1 MRAYRMSPKVV
12 TATAVALGAAV
23 LALVCAAQA
32 LSPGE
37 VRIVSRPYMPGLK
50 SIRVESNAV
59 QVGVVVRDQSGHAVA
74 GLSQSDFEIT
84 DRGAKESIS
93 SFLEVDAP
101 VPANSSTG
109 ASPGAK
115 APSTVF
121 ARPSYRFIALFLD
134 DLDTEPGDFRRTQ
147 VAAEKFVRQSLAPDD
162 KVGIFANSGE
172 QSAYFSADKTALVAE
187 IEKMHGHPRVPE
199 SGLQYCSH
207 IGPYEAYLI
216 INNLD
221 PDTLNI
227 AAADE
232 AECGGGSPDELK
244 ELVRAEAEETWDLA
258 EQVSR
263 DTLSR
268 LQGVISAL
276 ARMPGQRTLVV
287 ASPGFL
293 TPTLQQSQ
301 DSLVTQALRA
311 NVVIDSLDATGLAV
325 EPMMPSP
332 GRSLFARE
340 VASNVRAMYEA
351 RMTAER
357 QFARQAVLEDLSD
370 STGGSFFHN
379 NNDLAQGFVRLAAAP
394 ESAYL
399 ISFSPDSSTWDGK
412 YHKLKVTL
420 TSHEHFKVQ
429 ARPGYFAPAKES
441 ANQQTPAARID
452 AEMKTSD
459 LKSDFPANLSEAYRP
474 TNSGA
479 RQISVDTHVDI
490 QKLPFEKE
498 KGRHVEKLTFVAGLF
513 DPQGKF
519 ITGKE
524 AEMDLALKQDSFERF
539 SKTGITGAMSLEAPP
554 GNYRLRV
561 VVEEAVKGEM
571 AATTRNVQI
580 Q

>member
-1 MRAYRMSPKVV
+1 MRTSRMSPKVMMP
-12 TATAVALGAAV
+12 TAVALGAV
-23 LALVCAAQA
+23 LLALVCAAQT

-37 VRIVSRPYMPGLK
+37 VRIVSRAYTPGQK

-74 GLSQSDFEIT
+74 GLNQSDFEIS
-84 DRGAKESIS
+84 DRGGKESIS
-93 SFLEVDAP
+93 SFLEVDAS
-101 VPANSSTG
+101 VPANTSTEPSATATPSP
-109 ASPGAK
+109 AS
-115 APSTVF
+115 
-121 ARPSYRFIALFLD
+121 ARPPYRFIGLFLD

-147 VAAEKFVRQSLAPDD
+147 LAAEKFVRQSLAVDD

-199 SGLQYCSH
+199 SGLHSCSH
-207 IGPYEAYLI
+207 ISPYEAYLI

-244 ELVRAEAEETWDLA
+244 ELVRAEAEETWDLS

-263 DTLSR
+263 DTFTR
-268 LQGVISAL
+268 LDGVISAL
-276 ARMPGQRTLVV
+276 ARMPGHRTLVI

-293 TPTLQQSQ
+293 TPTLQESQ
-301 DSLVTQALRA
+301 DFLVTQALRA
-311 NVVIDSLDATGLAV
+311 NVVIDSLDAMGLAV
-325 EPMMPSP
+325 EPMTPSP

-340 VASNVRAMYEA
+340 AASNVRAMYEA
-351 RMTAER
+351 RMAAER
-357 QFARQAVLEDLSD
+357 QFARQAVLRDLSD

-379 NNDLAQGFVRLAAAP
+379 NNDLVQGFVRLAAAP

-399 ISFSPDSSTWDGK
+399 ISFSPDPSTWDGK
-412 YHKLKVTL
+412 YHKLKVAL
-420 TSHEHFKVQ
+420 SGHEHLKVQ
-429 ARPGYFAPAKES
+429 ARPGYFAPARKS
-441 ANQQTPAARID
+441 ANQQTLAAKID
-452 AEMKTSD
+452 AEMKTLD
-459 LKSDFPANLSEAYRP
+459 LKSDFLVNIREGYRAS
-474 TNSGA
+474 NSGG
-479 RQISVDTHVDI
+479 RQIILDTHVDI
-490 QKLPFEKE
+490 QKLPFEKV
-498 KGRHVEKLTFVAGLF
+498 KDRQVEKLTFVAGLF

-524 AEMDLALKQDSFERF
+524 AEMDLALKQENFERF
-539 SKTGITGAMSLEAPP
+539 SKSGITGAMSLEAPP

-571 AATTRNVQI
+571 SATIQKIQI
-580 Q
+580 P